1 MAEGGNRGSRQR
13 YTTRARLSRKTAP
26 RPAPLPAPPLP
37 ETTASSV
44 EDALEQ
50 RLRRVQKAAVVA
62 LATLAEHKD
71 PYAAQH
77 ILRVSRLTD
86 EIARVLQQAGP
97 YRDQITARFRE
108 DLRTAS
114 MLHDVGKVTIPD
126 GILQKPGRLDPQER
140 ALMQRHSANGRRIL
154 ARAARLSE
162 AGACLALGAEIAGYH
177 HEKFDG
183 TGYPA
188 GLAGTAIPL
197 AARIV
202 SVADVFDA
210 LTHRRSYKDAWPV
223 EEAVAYIHDRAGSE
237 FDPVVVDAF
246 QAVLKARAAVTII
259 RWTDAMSVGIDD
271 LDNDHRVLIDLMN
284 QLACADMRHDH
295 ITQEAVLDELVDYTV
310 FHFERE
316 EQHMEQAGFPGLAAH
331 RRVHA
336 ELAEQV
342 FAIRRKLVSSARN
355 ELGDEVLAFLSNWLQ
370 EHILKTDA
378 LYAPCLVQD
387 SPADRT

>member
-1 MAEGGNRGSRQR
+1 MAETGIRGPKRR
-13 YTTRARLSRKTAP
+13 YSARPRPLGQAAP
-26 RPAPLPAPPLP
+26 ARPARRPAPNQPIPPA
-37 ETTASSV
+37 A
-44 EDALEQ
+44 EDAAEQ

-71 PYAAQH
+71 PFASQH

-86 EIARVLQQAGP
+86 EIARVLQQSGP
-97 YRDQITARFRE
+97 YRDQIGARFRE
-108 DLRTAS
+108 DLRVAS

-126 GILQKPGRLDPQER
+126 GVLQKPGRLDPQER
-140 ALMQRHSANGRRIL
+140 ALMQKHSHNGRRIL

-162 AGACLALGAEIAGYH
+162 AGGYLELGAEIAGYH

-183 TGYPA
+183 SGYPY
-188 GLAGTAIPL
+188 GVKGTEIPL

-223 EEAVAYIHDRAGSE
+223 EEAVAYVRDRAGVE

-246 QAVLKARAAVTII
+246 LTALEARAAVTII
-259 RWTDAMSVGIDD
+259 QWTDDMSVGVDD

-284 QLACADMRHDH
+284 QLASADARHDH
-295 ITQEAVLDELVDYTV
+295 ITLEAVLDELVDYTV

-316 EQHMEQAGFPGLAAH
+316 EQYLEQAGYPALAGH

-336 ELAEQV
+336 DLTGQV
-342 FAIRRKLVSSARN
+342 MAIRRRLVSSARN
-355 ELGDEVLAFLSNWLQ
+355 ELGDEVLAFLSSWLQ

-378 LYAPCLVQD
+378 LYMPFLVPQARAE
-387 SPADRT
+387 SA